1 MGHTDHYNAKKNYVA
16 SSLFKGFGGKNLFFP
31 FSVSLPRR
39 VNTSRPSN
47 NARSD
52 IYQDHPTGSKPL
64 TLPAYSPTPYH
75 KKMRSKEPFISGY
88 QFYQNIKL
96 PAFPINH
103 RGRLC
108 PRQSPASWKTLFL
121 PGLINTTLFLMF
133 SFHLQ
138 VRGLRTKTVS
148 SRRTENKPSR
158 TNRTLPLVAREA
170 CVSPPCI
177 ECVSCW

>member
-1 MGHTDHYNAKKNYVA
+1 MWLRLYSRALEAKTCFSLSPYISSKTSQYFQTLKQCSIGH
-16 SSLFKGFGGKNLFFP
+16 L
-31 FSVSLPRR
+31 
-39 VNTSRPSN
+39 SRSPDRIKPSN
-47 NARSD
+47 LALHSITRKCGLRSHLFRVINFIRISNYRHFPSIIAVDYARAKV
-52 IYQDHPTGSKPL
+52 PPPEKN
-64 TLPAYSPTPYH
+64 
-75 KKMRSKEPFISGY
+75 F
-88 QFYQNIKL
+88 
-96 PAFPINH
+96 
-103 RGRLC
+103 
-108 PRQSPASWKTLFL
+108 FL